1 MSLTAASPD
10 EVLITC
16 SKSQDLPGNW
26 TQIEPLVSGKRRLW
40 YEHPTLGHTADM
52 VALPLTD
59 IQDVMLYP
67 YDLTEPSPAIAYG
80 PPEPVSV
87 VGFPFDLSVS
97 GSVAIWAT
105 GFVASE
111 PEIDVDD
118 LPVFLIDCRSRQG
131 QSGSPVIIHKTGAV
145 AYQGGM
151 VTVGTGTHT
160 NLLGMYSGR
169 INKESDIGIVW
180 KRAAL
185 RELVDSLPP

>member
-1 MSLTAASPD
+1 
-10 EVLITC
+10 
-16 SKSQDLPGNW
+16 
-26 TQIEPLVSGKRRLW
+26 
-40 YEHPTLGHTADM
+40 
-52 VALPLTD
+52 
-59 IQDVMLYP
+59 MLYP
-67 YDLTEPSPAIAYG
+67 YDLTEPSPAMAYG
-80 PPEPVSV
+80 PAEPVSV

-118 LPVFLIDCRSRQG
+118 LPIFLIDCRTRQG

-151 VTVGTGTHT
+151 VGVGTSTHT
-160 NLLGMYSGR
+160 YLLGMYSGR
-169 INKESDIGIVW
+169 INKQSDIGIVW

-185 RELVDSLPP
+185 RELVDSLP